1 MAKTILVCGYG
12 PGISASVARRFG
24 REGYAVAL
32 VSRTPQRLAEGVAEL
47 EGAGVTAKAFPC
59 DLADAGA
66 VREVVSGARA
76 ALGPIGVVHWNACEQ
91 KAEAGDLATCDP
103 GELRRVLDVGVHS
116 LVTAAQAALSDLKS
130 EKGSILI
137 TGGGLAYFDREVDAD
152 AVREVAMGL
161 ALAKA
166 AQHKLAGLLHH
177 RLGKDGVYVGEV
189 TVLGAVRGTALD
201 TGLAMLE
208 PDEIAD
214 KFWNIHKRRDDVWV
228 KFG

>member
-66 VREVVSGARA
+66 VRELVTGARA
-76 ALGPIGVVHWNACEQ
+76 ALGPIGVVHWNAYGH
-91 KAEAGDLATCDP
+91 EAGDLATCDP
-103 GELRRVLDVGVHS
+103 NELRRVLDIGVHS
-116 LVTAAQAALSDLKS
+116 LVAAAQEALADLKS

-177 RLGKDGVYVGEV
+177 RLAKDGVYVGEV
-189 TVLGAVRGTALD
+189 TVLGAVRGTAFD
-201 TGLAMLE
+201 AGLAMLE